1 MSQASKQVKWCIA
14 KAKKEI
20 DECIKQGKREKHRG
34 LLKINENLKSAKQHI
49 EKAKHNLKGI
59 NYLLKGGFGDLC
71 ISTIFYTEY
80 HCFLAIASKFGY
92 ESSNQT
98 CTIALIEMLNE
109 EKKIDIDEKYIN
121 MLKYT
126 DVEEKQANSLIEM
139 REESTY
145 GIEITT
151 DNTKRIKELIEDCKN
166 LIDITMQI
174 IYD

>member
-1 MSQASKQVKWCIA
+1 
-14 KAKKEI
+14 
-20 DECIKQGKREKHRG
+20 
-34 LLKINENLKSAKQHI
+34 
-49 EKAKHNLKGI
+49 
-59 NYLLKGGFGDLC
+59 
-71 ISTIFYTEY
+71 
-80 HCFLAIASKFGY
+80 
-92 ESSNQT
+92 
-98 CTIALIEMLNE
+98 MLNE